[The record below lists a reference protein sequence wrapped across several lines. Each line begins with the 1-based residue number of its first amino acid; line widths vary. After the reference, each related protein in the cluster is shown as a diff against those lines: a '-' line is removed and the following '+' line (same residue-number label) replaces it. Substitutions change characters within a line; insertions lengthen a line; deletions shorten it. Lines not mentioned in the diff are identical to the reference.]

1 MKYDFRVGQ
10 MVRIG
15 NEIHSEDLNYHKRGY
30 IVGFT
35 EDCGYPIV
43 DMIDPFNTG
52 TTKVNWCPP
61 RFCEPC
67 QAKLTCKSLL

>member
-15 NEIHSEDLNYHKRGY
+15 NEIRSGDLNYHKRGY
-30 IVGFT
+30 IVAFGNGG
-35 EDCGYPIV
+35 CPIV

-52 TTKVNWCPP
+52 ATKVDWCPP
-61 RFCEPC
+61 RFWEPC

>member
-15 NEIHSEDLNYHKRGY
+15 NEIRSEDLNYHKRGY
-30 IVGFT
+30 IIGFG
-35 EDCGYPIV
+35 DDGYPIV

-52 TTKVNWCPP
+52 ATKVNWCPS
-61 RFCEPC
+61 RFWEPC

>member
-15 NEIHSEDLNYHKRGY
+15 NEIRSEDSNYHKRGY
-30 IVGFT
+30 IVAFGNGG
-35 EDCGYPIV
+35 CPIV

-52 TTKVNWCPP
+52 ATKVDWCPS
-61 RFCEPC
+61 RFWEPC